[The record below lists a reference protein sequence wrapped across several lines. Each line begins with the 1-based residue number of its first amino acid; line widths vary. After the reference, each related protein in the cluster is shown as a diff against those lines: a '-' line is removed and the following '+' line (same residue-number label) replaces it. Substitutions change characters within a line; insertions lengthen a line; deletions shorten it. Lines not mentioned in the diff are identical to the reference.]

1 MNPYKLTI
9 PAFTATL
16 LLLTAGLAQAAPV
29 FMSAEW
35 AAQACKVWNQDSV
48 LTRDLAEKW
57 IKNDEGRGYKVMQL
71 YCRDCADSLK
81 AELKVSEKDGKVM
94 CVYGGQATDTLDK
107 SVDYLMWADTNR
119 WEEMGAGKYGPMKAM
134 LLFRLKFKGPKW
146 EAVKNMGPFEN
157 FLLLTGK
164 VSNDASSCPS

>member
-1 MNPYKLTI
+1 MKPNKSMILSFAI
-9 PAFTATL
+9 TL
-16 LLLTAGLAQAAPV
+16 LLLSAGPAQAAPV

-35 AAQACKVWNQDSV
+35 AAQACQAWNQDPV
-48 LTRDLAEKW
+48 LTKELAEKW

-71 YCRDCADSLK
+71 YRRDCADSPK
-81 AELKVSEKDGKVM
+81 VALKVSEKDGKVM
-94 CVYGGQATDTLDK
+94 CVYGGKAKETLNK

-134 LLFRLKFKGPKW
+134 MLFRLKFKGPKW
-146 EAVKNMGPFEN
+146 EAMKNMGPFEN

-164 VSNDASSCPS
+164 VPSDASSCPS